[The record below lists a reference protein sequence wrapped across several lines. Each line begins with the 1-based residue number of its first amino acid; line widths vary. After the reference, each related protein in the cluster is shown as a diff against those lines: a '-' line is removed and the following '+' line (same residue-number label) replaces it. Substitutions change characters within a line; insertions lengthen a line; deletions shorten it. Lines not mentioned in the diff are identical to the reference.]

1 MIQGI
6 LIVNFEPAY
15 IGFTPCIAD
24 GGATQLRRRYCSLE
38 EIRSLL
44 IEMDVIHE
52 SQSWPPRDLILR
64 LPVKMPRELL
74 RKFALDEVDRL
85 DLAS

>member
-1 MIQGI
+1 MIQGV

-15 IGFTPCIAD
+15 IGFTPSNAE
-24 GGATQLRRRYCSLE
+24 GGATKLRRRYCSLE

-52 SQSWPPRDLILR
+52 SQSWPPSDLILR

-74 RKFALDEVDRL
+74 RKFALDEADRL
-85 DLAS
+85 GLAS

>member
-1 MIQGI
+1 MIQGV

-15 IGFTPCIAD
+15 IGFTPYTAD
-24 GGATQLRRRYCSLE
+24 GGATQLKRRYCSLE

-44 IEMDVIHE
+44 IGMDVIHE